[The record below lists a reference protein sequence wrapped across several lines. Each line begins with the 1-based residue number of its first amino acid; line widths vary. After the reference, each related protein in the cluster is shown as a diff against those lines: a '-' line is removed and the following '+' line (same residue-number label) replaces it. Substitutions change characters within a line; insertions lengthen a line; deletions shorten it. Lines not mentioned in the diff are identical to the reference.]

1 MAFWNEA
8 SADPKRKYRFLVRV
22 FNQEIAWYAKSVT
35 APSYEITSVEHA
47 FSDHVFNFPGKIK
60 WSDVEVTLVDPAG
73 GDDVVFKT
81 LEIIKGAGYTI
92 PTLAGVTGDNTDAF
106 KTFTKAQLIN
116 PVSVDGPA
124 VDNTLVIETQDALGN
139 TIEEWT
145 LNNAFI
151 TNVKFGDFDYSSED
165 LREIS
170 LTFKYDWASCKFGG
184 PTDANALAKAGDFFS
199 KG

>member
-8 SADPKRKYRFLVRV
+8 AADPKRKYRFLVRV

-35 APSYEITSVEHA
+35 APSYEITSIEHA

-73 GDDVVFKT
+73 ADDVVFKT
-81 LEIIKGAGYTI
+81 LKIIQDAGYAI
-92 PTLAGVTGDNTDAF
+92 PTLNGVSNADNEAF

-116 PVSVDGPA
+116 PTSGENNA
-124 VDNTLVIETQDALGN
+124 LVIETQDALGN
-139 TIEEWT
+139 VIEEWT

-165 LREIS
+165 MREIT
-170 LTFKYDWASCKFGG
+170 LTFKYDWASCRFAGGGEANQGG
-184 PTDANALAKAGDFFS
+184 PTGNFFTKS
-199 KG
+199 E